1 MKKIK
6 ISIAGL
12 ITLVTLSSYITA
24 QNTPIRQEKPILSD
38 NIGNLFICPVSGE
51 KREIAKDTPRLKY
64 NDKTYYF
71 CCTNCLEKF
80 RKETDKY
87 IKGNDENSLIGNKLI
102 CPVMK
107 TDFTLK
113 ADSPKTEYK
122 GKTYYFCCP
131 DCVEK
136 FKKEPN
142 KYITNASK
150 TKKICKHCGKEEDKN
165 KSKKCGKC
173 PEHEKMMV
181 N

>member
-6 ISIAGL
+6 ILIASL
-12 ITLVTLSSYITA
+12 ITLATLNSYIKA
-24 QNTPIRQEKPILSD
+24 QNINNQREKTELSY

-51 KREIAKDTPRLKY
+51 KIEINKDTPRLKY

-71 CCTNCLEKF
+71 CCTKCLEQFK
-80 RKETDKY
+80 KETDKY
-87 IKGNDENSLIGNKLI
+87 LKGSDENSLIGNKLI

-107 TDFTLK
+107 TEFVLK
-113 ADSPKTEYK
+113 ADSPKIEYK
-122 GKTYYFCCP
+122 GKSYYFCCP

-136 FKKEPN
+136 FKKDPN
-142 KYITNASK
+142 KYIVKTSK
-150 TKKICKHCGKEEDKN
+150 TKNIKHCGKEEDKN

-173 PEHEKMMV
+173 PEHEKMMT